1 MYSMLEPQRPS
12 QMWPGITNAE
22 ALTHMP
28 FDESIKQ
35 SYQQF
40 MDFNTQCGSMSEE
53 QKKIAFRPQFGD
65 TFYYFYFLV
74 RNQKT
79 N

>member
-1 MYSMLEPQRPS
+1 MLEPNRPS
-12 QMWPGITNAE
+12 EMWPGMTNAE
-22 ALTHMP
+22 AAQRIP
-28 FDESIKQ
+28 FDANVKQ
-35 SYQQF
+35 RYQDF
-40 MDFNTQCGSMSEE
+40 MNFNTQCGSMTEE
-53 QKKIAFRPQFGD
+53 QKKRAFYPQFGD

>member
-1 MYSMLEPQRPS
+1 MQR
-12 QMWPGITNAE
+12 
-22 ALTHMP
+22 LP
-28 FDESIKQ
+28 FDESVKS
-35 SYQQF
+35 SYQRF
-40 MDFNTQCGSMSEE
+40 MDFNTQCGSMNEE
-53 QKKIAFRPQFGD
+53 QKKRAFQPMFGD

>member
-1 MYSMLEPQRPS
+1 VKE
-12 QMWPGITNAE
+12 T
-22 ALTHMP
+22 
-28 FDESIKQ
+28 
-35 SYQQF
+35 YQQF
-40 MDFNTQCGSMSEE
+40 MDFNTQCGSMTED